1 MVDALA
7 ETEEDEGTLAR
18 ARSRVGTL
26 CGKWR
31 LDELIGAGGMADV
44 YAATHRS
51 NGARVA
57 VKVLHRELA
66 ASTSAVKR
74 FRREGYAANRV
85 GHPGVVRILDD
96 DTDEGAPFL
105 VMDL

>member
-1 MVDALA
+1 MTDGRPDVAA
-7 ETEEDEGTLAR
+7 GEQETLER
-18 ARSRVGTL
+18 ARGRVGQTL

-31 LDELIGAGGMADV
+31 LDELIGSGGMADV

-57 VKVLHRELA
+57 IKILRGELA
-66 ASTSAVKR
+66 ASSSALKR

-85 GHPGVVRILDD
+85 GHPGVVRVLDD
-96 DTDEGAPFL
+96 DTDGGAPFL
-105 VMDL
+105 VM